1 MNLPGNSPLR
11 FRPSTSCLQ
20 GILVAAALCAT
31 LVGQPAWADPYLAPG
46 HPDGIALLPPPPLP
60 GSGEEAAELAASRC
74 AFQARTPAERAR
86 AIKDSGLSFALFE
99 PAIGPLFR
107 TGKIPKTE
115 ALLAK
120 VRTEIG
126 IVIDIPKDHYKRKR
140 PYQLDKDLTLGDPE
154 PSFGYPSGHSTRGTV
169 YSLILAEIFPEKS
182 KPILVIG
189 RDIGWDRV
197 LIGKHFT
204 SDVQAGRVLGK
215 AIVRELLASP
225 SFQHDLAEA
234 KAEVLALSNLEA
246 PVETA
251 R

>member
-1 MNLPGNSPLR
+1 
-11 FRPSTSCLQ
+11 
-20 GILVAAALCAT
+20 
-31 LVGQPAWADPYLAPG
+31 
-46 HPDGIALLPPPPLP
+46 
-60 GSGEEAAELAASRC
+60 
-74 AFQARTPAERAR
+74 
-86 AIKDSGLSFALFE
+86 
-99 PAIGPLFR
+99 
-107 TGKIPKTE
+107 
-115 ALLAK
+115 
-120 VRTEIG
+120 
-126 IVIDIPKDHYKRKR
+126 
-140 PYQLDKDLTLGDPE
+140 LDKDLTLGDPE

-225 SFQHDLAEA
+225 SFQQDLAEA